1 MNITTSAPKY
11 QGAAAAAK
19 AIKAELKKAFPT
31 VKFSVKS
38 KNYSGGNSISIHWFN
53 GPTVGQ
59 VERISGKYELGSF
72 DGMTDS
78 YNYES
83 TLIVD
88 SADGQ
93 LKELGGA
100 KYVFASRAFFGDYAA
115 ESAFFEN
122 VQRDLCALQRMPF
135 TGPRSPI
142 YPNDTRPVDEV
153 ADRVVAAIDF
163 TKGNYAGVKFSE
175 SGLTGFEAILV
186 PAVSR

>member
-59 VERISGKYELGSF
+59 VERISGKYQVGSF
-72 DGMTDS
+72 DGMNDLYS
-78 YNYES
+78 YEP

-100 KYVFASRAFFGDYAA
+100 KYVFASRAFFGDYNA
-115 ESAFFEN
+115 EAAFFEN

-135 TGPRSPI
+135 SGPFSPV
-142 YPNDTRPVDEV
+142 YPNSNV
-153 ADRVVAAIDF
+153 AVQDAAWKVVSRIDF
-163 TKGNYAGVKFSE
+163 TKGNYAGVKFGE
-175 SGLTGFEAILV
+175 DGFEAVIV
-186 PAVSR
+186 KAAA